1 MFRLTDLLWSLLQ
14 ALAGFTKDNRIPQPL
29 SDFDNEQVRFEHRF
43 APFAGL
49 ITPPPVS
56 YYQFK
61 DYREYTL
68 QNNSLNLYAD
78 ASNFFHQAR
87 TILEGI
93 ASADTEVSN
102 GIEFYQSQSN
112 LVI

>member
-1 MFRLTDLLWSLLQ
+1 MNRFRSISQ

-43 APFAGL
+43 APFTGL

-61 DYREYTL
+61 DYRDYTL
-68 QNNSLNLYAD
+68 QNDSLNLYAD
-78 ASNFFHQAR
+78 ASNFFQQAR
-87 TILEGI
+87 TIMEGI
-93 ASADTEVSN
+93 PNPDAEVR
-102 GIEFYQSQSN
+102 
-112 LVI
+112 